1 MHRALQQHTLLHEKN
16 AIAHDLQ
23 PKPSLLK
30 RLASKAGFVSDSAHE
45 ETSPASTAPSGN
57 ASQTLP
63 TGLETNDADTPADE
77 VMLTDPQSHEPES
90 PRDLPAEA
98 LSRTQAVP
106 ALNHAQRQIANRHT
120 VSSVHKDKESNGS
133 HVAGRLDR
141 DIAYMVWCESHKRAS
156 QLRHALPRR
165 SNQRDDSQPAN
176 DQPDGSQP
184 ADNQLDEFRPLGD
197 GGSGGVQLPG
207 VQGSLPGAEGDSWRA
222 ECSLSG
228 AARNALGAKGDAHGA
243 EGSMYMHD
251 ELSAEQKAAAEMSSN
266 SNGGQHEKRLPD
278 EVLVEQA
285 KQWAGRYGSITLGLL
300 LCEAMCT

>member
-1 MHRALQQHTLLHEKN
+1 M
-16 AIAHDLQ
+16 
-23 PKPSLLK
+23 
-30 RLASKAGFVSDSAHE
+30 
-45 ETSPASTAPSGN
+45 
-57 ASQTLP
+57 P

-197 GGSGGVQLPG
+197 GDSGGVQLPG